1 MRAAARWCDDAA
13 NLLLGV
19 KFWQYASVAL
29 RWASAAI
36 LKAAKGFSGWRNS
49 QAGTGVTSG
58 LEGSSGQAT
67 ANAALDD
74 HAFATYLHI
83 RERLLRQVQ
92 HSLGHSC
99 GCLTNGEDGDG

>member
-49 QAGTGVTSG
+49 QAGTA
-58 LEGSSGQAT
+58 LQ
-67 ANAALDD
+67 AALKARRAKQPPTPPLTTTPSL
-74 HAFATYLHI
+74 HTYI
-83 RERLLRQVQ
+83 SGNACCCAKFNIASGIPAAV
-92 HSLGHSC
+92 
-99 GCLTNGEDGDG
+99 